1 MPGREADIVC
11 VVPNPSV
18 RRLVMEALE
27 KAGLSAE
34 FRPELATDPVS
45 VPSVSGILGQI
56 NECFLRSTDD
66 EVFSQVLDL
75 VLKALQS
82 EIGIVGYIDEQGQ
95 LVCPSLTRHVWDRCE
110 MPDKRVVFRLEE
122 LGGVLAEVLQ
132 ERKTVTANRS
142 IATPPGHLPIRRFLG
157 VPLVVQER
165 LVGALFVA
173 NKPTDYTDSDI
184 EVAETVARFVAP
196 VLDARVRE
204 NLEKRKRAE
213 YQKKLEVQAQQLARR
228 NRQLECLASLSE
240 LAERGA
246 AVEEMVELTS
256 YLLAGVFQDVPD
268 VRSRIIFRGQVYQI
282 DTFEETEHKLSA
294 AIFLRD
300 EYAGAVEICCPKEL
314 LEDEGFGIYRM
325 FVNELAE
332 RLSAVLSRRKIEE
345 EIHAFRRQTE
355 LVLEMTRTG
364 LSIVDEEHRLIYVDP
379 WRRLIYGDY
388 HGKTVHEYF
397 CGTTEPCWACPTA
410 RALRT
415 KKRVSQERIMAR
427 EGNRPVQTTA
437 IPFLAPDGKWY
448 VSEITVDLTERKKW
462 EERLIQAERLETIGQ
477 LAETLAHE
485 INTPLQYAEHN
496 LHFLRE
502 AWKELAAVLKRL
514 TSADGTVPNRPAD
527 DKETAIDH
535 ELVTREFPAA
545 LDEALDGLKRTAM
558 IVKALRDF
566 AQPGET
572 EKTSQDLN
580 AAIQTV
586 VELTRARI
594 SRHAHVVTEY
604 DPELPCI
611 PLLRGE
617 LGEAMANLLI
627 AAGKAIEQKQRPP
640 GEHGAIV
647 IRTRFLPPD
656 WVEVRITDNGLEIPP
671 EEREHLFDPWFLLK
685 SPCAQR
691 HRALA
696 HVHRVVVELHQG
708 AVEVESEEAGC
719 TTVVLRLP
727 TRDLGQTPSHTSRL
741 GMFIAAEEAASPSG
755 GQAILNEGASQPG

>member
-1 MPGREADIVC
+1 MAGREAEIVC
-11 VVPNPSV
+11 IVSDPSV
-18 RRLVMEALE
+18 QRLVSQALE
-27 KAGLSAE
+27 RVGLRAE
-34 FRPELATDPVS
+34 FRTEVS
-45 VPSVSGILGQI
+45 ANPAHGPCASDILGQI
-56 NECFLRSTDD
+56 NEYFLRSTDD

-75 VLKALQS
+75 VLKALNS
-82 EIGIVGYIDEQGQ
+82 EIGILGYIDDKGQ
-95 LVCPSLTRHVWDRCE
+95 LVCPSLTRHVWDRCQ
-110 MPDKRVVFRLEE
+110 MPDKRIAFRLEE
-122 LGGVLAEVLQ
+122 LGGALAEVLQ
-132 ERKTVTANRS
+132 GRKTVTANHA
-142 IATPPGHLPIRRFLG
+142 IPTPPGHLPIERFLG
-157 VPLVVQER
+157 VPLVVQNR

-173 NKPTDYTDSDI
+173 NKPTDYTPSDI
-184 EVAETVARFVAP
+184 ELAETVARFVAP

-204 NLEKRKRAE
+204 NLEKEKRAE

-246 AVEEMVELTS
+246 SIEEMVELTS
-256 YLLAGVFQDVPD
+256 YLLAGVFQDVSN
-268 VRSRIIFRGQVYQI
+268 VYSRIIFRGQVYQI

-294 AIFLRD
+294 AIFLCD
-300 EYAGAVEICCPKEL
+300 EYAGAIEICCPKEL
-314 LEDEGFGIYRM
+314 LQDEGFGIYRM

-364 LSIVDEEHRLIYVDP
+364 LSIVDEQCRLIYVDP

-388 HGKTVHEYF
+388 QGKTTHEYF
-397 CGTTEPCWACPTA
+397 CGTTKPCWACPTA
-410 RALRT
+410 RALQT
-415 KKRVSQERIMAR
+415 KRRVTQERIMAR

-448 VSEITVDLTERKKW
+448 VSEITVDLTERKRW

-502 AWKELAAVLKRL
+502 SWQELAAILKSRIL
-514 TSADGTVPNRPAD
+514 TDEPISNPPSSREIN
-527 DKETAIDH
+527 IDH
-535 ELVTREFPAA
+535 ELIMREFPTA
-545 LDEALDGLKRTAM
+545 LDEALDGVKQTAL

-572 EKTSQDLN
+572 EKTPQDLN
-580 AAIQTV
+580 AALQTV
-586 VELTRARI
+586 VDLTRARI
-594 SRHAHVVTEY
+594 SKYAQIVTEY
-604 DPELPCI
+604 DPELPHI

-617 LGEAMANLLI
+617 FGEAIANLLI
-627 AAGKAIEQKQRPP
+627 AASKAIEQQKRPP
-640 GEHGAIV
+640 GQQGSIV

-671 EEREHLFDPWFLLK
+671 EDREHLFDPWSLLH

-708 AVEVESEEAGC
+708 TVELETNE
-719 TTVVLRLP
+719 TTGTTIVLRLP
-727 TRDLGQTPSHTSRL
+727 TRDLSLTPSHTSRL
-741 GMFIAAEEAASPSG
+741 GPFIAADQMTSPS
-755 GQAILNEGASQPG
+755 AEHTILGDPSRLE